1 MSDALYIAGILIAV
15 ILLFKV
21 LFPKTGFQG

>member
-1 MSDALYIAGILIAV
+1 MSDALYIAGIIIAA
-15 ILLFKV
+15 IILFKV